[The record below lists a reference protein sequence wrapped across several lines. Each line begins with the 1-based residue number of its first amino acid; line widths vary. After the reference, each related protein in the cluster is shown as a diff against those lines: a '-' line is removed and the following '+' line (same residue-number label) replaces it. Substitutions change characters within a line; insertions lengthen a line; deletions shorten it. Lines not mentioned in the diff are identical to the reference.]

1 MNISE
6 LKAQLRTHPELNVNI
21 LRPDGTAIPAHY
33 HLTEVGHV
41 AKNFVDCGGK
51 FRASETCVLQT
62 HFGSTRD
69 DGHRLTA
76 GKFAMIL
83 DLAKPILPTEDLLV
97 EVEYE
102 AGVISQAPLAGV
114 RVVNGALQLQ
124 LGAAFPEHP
133 CELVLWRQVR
143 ELERSQRH
151 DDDGR
156 PHGRHLF
163 THRAR
168 ACAVQF
174 RALALA
180 LERR

>member
-1 MNISE
+1 MNIFE
-6 LKAQLRTHPELNVNI
+6 LKAQLHTHPKLNVNI
-21 LRPDGTAIPAHY
+21 LQPDNTAIPAHY

-124 LGAAFPEHP
+124 LGSKHTDCLAKEK
-133 CELVLWRQVR
+133 CGM
-143 ELERSQRH
+143 
-151 DDDGR
+151 DDGCGCAGEPELAEGAAPPRR
-156 PHGRHLF
+156 PGN
-163 THRAR
+163 A
-168 ACAVQF
+168 AAEPQQP
-174 RALALA
+174 
-180 LERR
+180 

>member
-1 MNISE
+1 MNLPE
-6 LKAQLRTHPELNVNI
+6 LKSRLRAQSDLNVSI

-62 HFGSTRD
+62 HFASARD

-83 DLAKPILPTEDLLV
+83 DLAKPILPTEDLPV

-102 AGVISQAPLAGV
+102 AGLISQAPLAGV
-114 RVVNGALQLQ
+114 SVVGGDLQLQ
-124 LGAAFPEHP
+124 LGSKHTDCLAKEK
-133 CELVLWRQVR
+133 CGI
-143 ELERSQRH
+143 
-151 DDDGR
+151 DDGCGCASD
-156 PHGRHLF
+156 PVEETG
-163 THRAR
+163 
-168 ACAVQF
+168 ACCAGPASGQ
-174 RALALA
+174 RCC
-180 LERR
+180 